1 MFDQGFLS
9 FQHCFLYFK
18 ENSSQKMQEALDTS
32 KLNFNQDS
40 LLLLNLSLAII
51 MFGVALDLKSTDFR
65 YIFQNP
71 KSFGL
76 GILSQ
81 FFFLPLLTLILVN
94 IINPPPSVAL
104 GMFLVAACPGGNVSN
119 FMTHLAK
126 GNTALSVS
134 LTAFSTAFSIFLT
147 PFNFALWA
155 GFYGPSANLLKE
167 ISLSYFEVFQTVALI
182 LGLPLM
188 IGMYI
193 NSRYPIWASK
203 ATSILK
209 PLSILIFAG
218 FVIIAFIGNYDL
230 FLKFIGLIFL
240 WVLAH
245 NFVALF
251 SGFSLAKIGGL
262 NLADTKTL
270 TIETGIQNSGLA
282 LVLIFTYFE
291 GLGGMAIIAAWWG
304 IWHIISGMTISSIW
318 MRFSSSEIPSFSE
331 K

>member
-1 MFDQGFLS
+1 MI
-9 FQHCFLYFK
+9 
-18 ENSSQKMQEALDTS
+18 EALDTS
-32 KLNFNQDS
+32 TLNFDQDS
-40 LLLLNLSLAII
+40 LFLLNISLAII
-51 MFGVALDLKSTDFR
+51 MFGVALDLKGSDFR

-81 FFFLPLLTLILVN
+81 FLMLPLLTLLF
-94 IINPPPSVAL
+94 INLIQPPPSVAL

-155 GFYGPSANLLKE
+155 GLYEPTATMLKE

-188 IGMYI
+188 LGMYI
-193 NSRYPIWASK
+193 NGRYPNWSQK
-203 ATSILK
+203 ATKILK

-218 FVIIAFIGNYDL
+218 FVIIAFIGNYNL

-240 WVLAH
+240 WVLGH
-245 NFVALF
+245 NFIALF
-251 SGFSLAKIGGL
+251 SGFSISKIGKL
-262 NLADTKTL
+262 SLADTKTL

-282 LVLIFTYFE
+282 LVLIFTYFD

-304 IWHIISGMTISSIW
+304 IWHIISGMSIATIW
-318 MRFSSSEIPSFSE
+318 KNFSKRLVHSFSQE
-331 K
+331 

>member
-1 MFDQGFLS
+1 ML
-9 FQHCFLYFK
+9 
-18 ENSSQKMQEALDTS
+18 EALDQS
-32 KLNFNQDS
+32 SLNFNQDS
-40 LLLLNLSLAII
+40 LLLLNISLAII
-51 MFGVALDLKSTDFR
+51 MFGVALDLKVADFK
-65 YIFQNP
+65 YIAKNP

-76 GILSQ
+76 GIFSQ
-81 FFFLPLLTLILVN
+81 FFFLPFLTLILVH
-94 IINPPPSVAL
+94 IIQPPPSVAL

-119 FMTHLAK
+119 FMTYLSK

-134 LTAFSTAFSIFLT
+134 LTAFSTAFSIVLT
-147 PFNFALWA
+147 PFNFGLWA
-155 GFYGPSANLLKE
+155 SFYQPTASLLKE

-182 LGLPLM
+182 LGIPLM

-193 NSRYPIWASK
+193 NDRYPNWAKK
-203 ATSILK
+203 ATKILK

-218 FVIIAFIGNYDL
+218 FVIIAFIGNYGL
-230 FLKFIGLIFL
+230 FIQFIGLIFL

-251 SGFSLAKIGGL
+251 SGFSLAKIFKL
-262 NLADTKTL
+262 PLEDTKTL

-282 LVLIFTYFE
+282 LVLIFTYFD

-304 IWHIISGMTISSIW
+304 IWHIVSGMTIAFVWKNISQVGQLQI
-318 MRFSSSEIPSFSE
+318 IN

>member
-1 MFDQGFLS
+1 MR
-9 FQHCFLYFK
+9 
-18 ENSSQKMQEALDTS
+18 EALDTS

-40 LLLLNLSLAII
+40 LLLLNLSLAVI
-51 MFGVALDLKSTDFR
+51 MFGVSLDLKVSDFR
-65 YIFQNP
+65 YIAQNP

-76 GILSQ
+76 GIISQ
-81 FFFLPLLTLILVN
+81 FFLLPLLTLILVN
-94 IINPPPSVAL
+94 MINPPPSVAL

-155 GFYGPSANLLKE
+155 GLYGPTAEMLRD
-167 ISLSYFEVFQTVALI
+167 ISLSYFDVFQTVALI
-182 LGLPLM
+182 LGIPLM
-188 IGMYI
+188 VGMYI
-193 NSRYPIWASK
+193 NSSYPEWANK
-203 ATSILK
+203 ATKILK

-240 WVLAH
+240 WVLGH
-245 NFVALF
+245 NFIALF
-251 SGFSLAKIGGL
+251 SGFSLAKIGRL
-262 NLADTKTL
+262 NLADTKTI

-304 IWHIISGMTISSIW
+304 IWHIISGMTLATVW
-318 MRFSSSEIPSFSE
+318 NRFVDADVPIFSE

>member
-1 MFDQGFLS
+1 MS
-9 FQHCFLYFK
+9 
-18 ENSSQKMQEALDTS
+18 ETLDTS
-32 KLNFNQDS
+32 KLNFSQDS
-40 LLLLNLSLAII
+40 LLLLNISLAII
-51 MFGVALDLKSTDFR
+51 MFGVSLDLKASDFK

-76 GILSQ
+76 GIVSQ
-81 FFFLPLLTLILVN
+81 FLLLPILTLVLV
-94 IINPPPSVAL
+94 IIIHPPPSVAL
-104 GMFLVAACPGGNVSN
+104 GIFLVAACPGGNVSN
-119 FMTHLAK
+119 FMSHLAK

-155 GFYGPSANLLKE
+155 GRYGPTAAMLRE
-167 ISLSYFEVFQTVALI
+167 ISLSYFDVFQTVALI
-182 LGLPLM
+182 LGIPLM
-188 IGMYI
+188 VGMYI
-193 NSRYPIWASK
+193 NSHFPIWAKK
-203 ATSILK
+203 ATKILK
-209 PLSILIFAG
+209 PTSILIFAG

-240 WVLAH
+240 WVLGH

-304 IWHIISGMTISSIW
+304 IWHIISGMTIATVW
-318 MRFSSSEIPSFSE
+318 NRFAEEAVQSLSE

>member
-1 MFDQGFLS
+1 MI
-9 FQHCFLYFK
+9 
-18 ENSSQKMQEALDTS
+18 EALDTS
-32 KLNFNQDS
+32 TLNFNQDS
-40 LLLLNLSLAII
+40 LFLLNISLAII
-51 MFGVALDLKSTDFR
+51 MFGVALDLKGSDFR

-81 FFFLPLLTLILVN
+81 FFMLPLLTLLF
-94 IINPPPSVAL
+94 INFIQPPPSVAL

-119 FMTHLAK
+119 FMTHMAK

-155 GFYGPSANLLKE
+155 GFYEPTATMLKE

-188 IGMYI
+188 VGMYI
-193 NSRYPIWASK
+193 NGRYPNWASK
-203 ATSILK
+203 ATKILK

-218 FVIIAFIGNYDL
+218 FVVIAFVGNYNL

-240 WVLAH
+240 WVLGH
-245 NFVALF
+245 NFIALF
-251 SGFSLAKIGGL
+251 SGYSLSKMGKL
-262 NLADTKTL
+262 SLPDTKTL

-282 LVLIFTYFE
+282 LVLIFTYFD

-304 IWHIISGMTISSIW
+304 IWHIISGMSIAFAW
-318 MRFSSSEIPSFSE
+318 KNFSKPLIHSFSQE
-331 K
+331 